1 VSYNLN
7 TPYKEVIIVMELEQ
21 NMSGKTVV
29 ITGATSGIGLA
40 TAVML
45 SQKGAFVI
53 GAGRDETKCQKAERM
68 ILTNFPGAHVTYCI
82 ADLSCFSRVRELA
95 SNIWQIV
102 KEEDC
107 TGIDVLINNAATV
120 SSWYT
125 TTPEG
130 FETQF
135 AVNHLAPFLLTHEL
149 LPLLKKAPEARI
161 IMVSSGSH
169 FRTRFNW
176 DDIMLR
182 KHYSCLLAYKQTK
195 LANVMFSMELN
206 RRLGEDST
214 IRAFSVDP
222 GLVNTEIGLK
232 GTSGFIKW
240 FWKKRS
246 SHGIEPQEAASGIV
260 YLASEPSIR
269 HEKSVY
275 WKNCKPC
282 NPSRY
287 SCKSDALLR
296 LWEISEKMCGISSEK
311 YQLPSGIV

>member
-1 VSYNLN
+1 
-7 TPYKEVIIVMELEQ
+7 M
-21 NMSGKTVV
+21 GKTVV

-40 TAVML
+40 TTIML
-45 SQKGAFVI
+45 AQKGAFVI
-53 GAGRDETKCQKAERM
+53 GAGRDKAKCQKAEET
-68 ILTNFPGAHVTYCI
+68 ILENSPGAQVTFCI
-82 ADLSCFSRVRELA
+82 ADLSCLSRVKVLA
-95 SNIWQIV
+95 LNINRIV
-102 KEEDC
+102 NEKGC
-107 TGIDVLINNAATV
+107 KGIDVLINNAATV

-149 LPLLKKAPEARI
+149 LPLLKKTPEARI

-182 KHYSCLLAYKQTK
+182 KRYNCLLAYKQTK
-195 LANVMFSMELN
+195 LANVMFSIELN

-214 IRAFSVDP
+214 VRAFSVDP
-222 GLVNTEIGLK
+222 GLVNTEIGMK
-232 GTSGFIKW
+232 GTSGLVKW

-246 SHGIEPQEAASGIV
+246 SHGITPREAASGIV
-260 YLASEPSIR
+260 YLASEPSVMR
-269 HEKSVY
+269 EKAVY
-275 WKNCKPC
+275 WKNCKSC

-287 SCKSDALLR
+287 SQKGEALLK

-311 YQLPSGIV
+311 YKLPPVV